1 MLYHLVG
8 RARGAAKNPTM
19 HRSVPITK
27 CHLVK
32 NIDGVN
38 LRNSGVH
45 NTVFIVTG
53 NTKVIP
59 WVRTKWVAK
68 VYTVVDMFGNNSGRG
83 TKKVVH
89 NQGHREQWEI
99 IFLCQG
105 CHVWWTEKSSK
116 GSELDVLSTY
126 YSFF

>member
-8 RARGAAKNPTM
+8 RARVAAKNPTM
-19 HRSVPITK
+19 HWSVPITK
-27 CHLVK
+27 CHLVQ

-45 NTVFIVTG
+45 NAIFIVAG

-59 WVRTKWVAK
+59 WVRSRTKWIAK
-68 VYTVVDMFGNNSGRG
+68 VYTVVDMFGNNSGRA

-99 IFLCQG
+99 IFLC
-105 CHVWWTEKSSK
+105 
-116 GSELDVLSTY
+116 
-126 YSFF
+126 